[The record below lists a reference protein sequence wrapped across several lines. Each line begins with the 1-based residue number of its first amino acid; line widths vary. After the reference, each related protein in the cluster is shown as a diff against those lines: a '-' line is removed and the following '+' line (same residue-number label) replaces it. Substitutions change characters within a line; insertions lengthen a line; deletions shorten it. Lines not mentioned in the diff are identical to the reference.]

1 MNDTTPTKAI
11 TAGIAFGIAV
21 LGSLAV
27 AVTAGS
33 DGGATITAS
42 EWLQGATVGLSGAG
56 GVFGV
61 FQVTNKPKRKRQG

>member
-1 MNDTTPTKAI
+1 MSTTPTKAI
-11 TAGIAFGIAV
+11 AAAIAFGIAA

-27 AVTAGS
+27 AITVGS

-42 EWLQGATVGLSGAG
+42 EWLQTAIVGLSGAG

-61 FQVTNKPKRKRQG
+61 YRATNKPKGE